1 MNPAVVVDVGNSR
14 IKWGRC
20 AENRVA
26 EMASLPHDEESAWQ
40 RQLDAWQ
47 IAPGSTWAVSGV
59 QPQVRTKL
67 VEWLERLGAKVIV
80 LESFHQL
87 LIPVIAVEHPEQV
100 GLDRLLNAVAVNSVR
115 APDNAAIIIDAGT
128 AVTVDYVDA
137 AGVFWGGAILPG
149 LRLMAKALH
158 DYTALLPFVE
168 VADWVEPPGRNT
180 EKALQSGIFRAVLG
194 GIDRLVLELMAY
206 AGGPCE
212 VYMAGGD
219 ASLLAPY
226 LTCPTVTPHLQLR
239 ESVWPEMTLEGI
251 RLSVISHE

>member
-59 QPQVRTKL
+59 QPQVRTRL

-87 LIPVIAVEHPEQV
+87 LIPVIAVEHPEKV
-100 GLDRLLNAVAVNSVR
+100 GLDRLLNSVAVNSVR

-137 AGVFWGGAILPG
+137 AGAFLGGAILPG
-149 LRLMAKALH
+149 L
-158 DYTALLPFVE
+158 
-168 VADWVEPPGRNT
+168 
-180 EKALQSGIFRAVLG
+180 
-194 GIDRLVLELMAY
+194 
-206 AGGPCE
+206 
-212 VYMAGGD
+212 
-219 ASLLAPY
+219 
-226 LTCPTVTPHLQLR
+226 
-239 ESVWPEMTLEGI
+239 
-251 RLSVISHE
+251 